1 MYTAMEVGNKGEKSF
16 RYMLEKSLHCQAQ
29 TIKGDISEGLE
40 EKKTAVQKVSG
51 FLQNHLCG

>member
-1 MYTAMEVGNKGEKSF
+1 MEVGNKGEKSF